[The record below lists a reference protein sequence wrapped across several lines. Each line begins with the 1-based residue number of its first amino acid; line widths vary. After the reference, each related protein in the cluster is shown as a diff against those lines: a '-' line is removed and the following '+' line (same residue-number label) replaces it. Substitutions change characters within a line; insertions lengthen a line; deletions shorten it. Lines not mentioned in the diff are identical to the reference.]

1 MKWAFRVALAAIIIA
16 LAVWLWVTLFPG
28 PEQAIRKRLAQLA
41 KLGSFAPNEGALAKG
56 LNSQQLASFFTPD
69 VEISV
74 DVPELQRV
82 KLSGQDDLLR
92 SAMAVRSSPLLS
104 SLKVDLVDINVT
116 FSPDKTTA
124 IVSLT
129 LKVQANGERDFTP
142 QEMKFTMKKI
152 KGEWLIRQAETVK
165 TLSRFINRRGGLRS
179 LPMVRR
185 TIAPEERPA

>member
-1 MKWAFRVALAAIIIA
+1 MKWAFRGALAAIVIA
-16 LAVWLWVTLFPG
+16 LAVWIWVTLFPG
-28 PEQAIRKRLAQLA
+28 PEQAVRKRLAELA

-69 VEISV
+69 VEVSV
-74 DVPELQRV
+74 DVPGLQRV
-82 KLSGQDDLLR
+82 KLSGRDNLLTA
-92 SAMAVRSSPLLS
+92 AMAVRGNLS

-152 KGEWLIRQAETVK
+152 KGEWLIREAETVK
-165 TLSRFINRRGGLRS
+165 TLSRFLYKFRLNRLASARGS
-179 LPMVRR
+179 A
-185 TIAPEERPA
+185 APREESA